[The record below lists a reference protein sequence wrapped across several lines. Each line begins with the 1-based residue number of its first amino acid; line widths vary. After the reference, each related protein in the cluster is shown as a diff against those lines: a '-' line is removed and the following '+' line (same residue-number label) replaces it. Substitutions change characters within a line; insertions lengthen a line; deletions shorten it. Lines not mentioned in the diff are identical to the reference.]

1 MEVKRFAQ
9 GHEGSEYESGFESY
23 SDFSL
28 TLSSC
33 SQAVCYPSLVL
44 VYLLSVTIWHTH
56 CFPHFENS
64 LHELSFYPFKLTS
77 LSSSMFL

>member
-1 MEVKRFAQ
+1 MEVKWFAQ
-9 GHEGSEYESGFESY
+9 GHEGSEWESGFESY
-23 SDFSL
+23 SDFRH

-33 SQAVCYPSLVL
+33 SQMLCYPPLVS
-44 VYLLSVTIWHTH
+44 VCLLSVTIWHTH
-56 CFPHFENS
+56 CFPHFENF